1 MPRSQQRG
9 PAKLDALRQTGTLHP
24 HPQLVTDPLFQDHP
38 FFDARDRMQVK
49 YEMLRKVEVDGAPV
63 STAATAFGLSRPSFY
78 QAQSAFQQG
87 GLAGLAPQKR
97 GPRRAHK
104 LSAEVLEF
112 LGQLRTEQPGIGYAE
127 MTERV
132 RQRFSVAVNPRSIER
147 RLRRGEKK
155 TS

>member
-1 MPRSQQRG
+1 MPRSKQRG

-24 HPQLVTDPLFQDHP
+24 HPQLVADPLFQGHP
-38 FFDARDRMQVK
+38 FFDARDLLQVK
-49 YEMLRKVEVDGAPV
+49 YEMLRKVEIDGAPV

-78 QAQSAFQQG
+78 QAQTAFEQG

-112 LGQLRTEQPGIGYAE
+112 LRQLRAEQPGIRHQE
-127 MTERV
+127 MAERV
-132 RQRFSVAVNPRSIER
+132 RERFGIVVNPRSIDR

>member
-1 MPRSQQRG
+1 MARSKQRG

-24 HPQLVTDPLFQDHP
+24 HPKLVTDPLFQSQP
-38 FFDARDRMQVK
+38 FFDARDLMQVK

-63 STAATAFGLSRPSFY
+63 RTAASAFGLSRPSFY
-78 QAQSAFQQG
+78 QAQTAFEQC

-112 LGQLRTEQPGIGYAE
+112 LGQLRTEQPTARYEELA
-127 MTERV
+127 ERV
-132 RQRFSVAVNPRSIER
+132 RERFAIVVNPRSIER
-147 RLRRGEKK
+147 RLRRGQKK

>member
-1 MPRSQQRG
+1 MARSKQRG
-9 PAKLDALRQTGTLHP
+9 PTKLDALRQTGTLHP
-24 HPQLVTDPLFQDHP
+24 HPKLVTDPLFQSQP
-38 FFDARDRMQVK
+38 FFDARDLMQVK

-78 QAQSAFQQG
+78 QAQTAFEQG

-104 LSAEVLEF
+104 LSAEVMEF
-112 LGQLRTEQPGIGYAE
+112 LGQLRTEQPAARYEE
-127 MTERV
+127 MAERV
-132 RQRFSVAVNPRSIER
+132 RERFGIAVNPRSIER
-147 RLRRGEKK
+147 RLRRGQKK

>member
-1 MPRSQQRG
+1 MPRSKQRG

-24 HPQLVTDPLFQDHP
+24 HPQLVTDPLFQGHP
-38 FFDARDRMQVK
+38 FFDARDLMQVK

-63 STAATAFGLSRPSFY
+63 SAAATAFGLSRPSFY

-112 LGQLRTEQPGIGYAE
+112 LGQLRIVQPEVRYEE
-127 MTERV
+127 MAERV
-132 RQRFSVAVNPRSIER
+132 RERFGIVANPRSIER
-147 RLRRGEKK
+147 RLRRGQKK

>member
-1 MPRSQQRG
+1 
-9 PAKLDALRQTGTLHP
+9 
-24 HPQLVTDPLFQDHP
+24 
-38 FFDARDRMQVK
+38 
-49 YEMLRKVEVDGAPV
+49 MLRKVEVEGAPV

-78 QAQSAFQQG
+78 QAQSAFQHS

-112 LGQLRTEQPGIGYAE
+112 LRQLRIEQPGIGYAE
-127 MTERV
+127 MAERA
-132 RQRFSVAVNPRSIER
+132 RQRFSLTVNPRSIER

>member
-1 MPRSQQRG
+1 MPRSRQRG
-9 PAKLDALRQTGTLHP
+9 PAKLDVLRQAGTLHP
-24 HPQLVTDPLFQDHP
+24 HPQLVTDPLFQSHP
-38 FFDARDRMQVK
+38 FFDARDLMQVK

-112 LGQLRTEQPGIGYAE
+112 LGQLRTVQPDVRYEEMAERIRERFGI
-127 MTERV
+127 
-132 RQRFSVAVNPRSIER
+132 VANPRSIER
-147 RLRRGEKK
+147 RLRRGQKK